1 MQMGGDVK
9 GVFDRRAGGIN
20 AVGESVRKEPG
31 WDFVLDPKFG
41 FIHSCPTNRGT
52 GMRASVNVDLPRYT
66 KEGLSVLEGRC
77 DELKI
82 QSRGTRGASG
92 GRLGTIDT
100 DLLIGS

>member
-9 GVFDRRAGGIN
+9 GVFDRRAGDIN

-31 WDFVLDPKFG
+31 RDFVLDPKFG

-52 GMRASVNVDLPRYT
+52 GMRASVNVDLPSYT